1 MAQTGRAYARE
12 RPDPDPRPYAF
23 LCDVTAQLLR
33 LFAAHLDLLGRT
45 GEADAAEELSV
56 RVLSLGLAIS
66 EHGTSEEALGVM
78 DRPAPRGGLKRWTY
92 HRYSHRST

>member
-1 MAQTGRAYARE
+1 VAQTGRAYARE

-78 DRPAPRGGLKRWTY
+78 DGLLAEVIDWV
-92 HRYSHRST
+92 RSTDRPLAAG